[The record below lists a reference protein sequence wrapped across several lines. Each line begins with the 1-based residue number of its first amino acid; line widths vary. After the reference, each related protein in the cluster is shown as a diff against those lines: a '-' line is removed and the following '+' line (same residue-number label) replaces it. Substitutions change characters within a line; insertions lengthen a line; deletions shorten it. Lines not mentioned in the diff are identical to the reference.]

1 MSNTTPVVVMAHRG
15 FRGIAPEN
23 TLYAA
28 RKGWESGAE
37 YWELDVAASSDGELV
52 VIHDNTLKRTTD
64 AEERFPGRNPWSVYD
79 FSLAELKS
87 LDAGSWYGKTDPF
100 GQIAAGRIL
109 PAELEQF
116 EGLRIP
122 TLREALLLTKE
133 LAWKVNVEIK
143 DAAGRPCDAWIV
155 EKTAALIVELG
166 LVEQVLVSSFNH
178 SYLARMKKAEP
189 RIPVAALIDK
199 PLADPLTILRS
210 LGAVALNPNYTHLD
224 EKTVWKL
231 REAGFGVLVWT
242 PDEPADMKKLL
253 EWGVT
258 GLITD
263 FPDRALT
270 LLGRQGD

>member
-1 MSNTTPVVVMAHRG
+1 MNTTASVVVMAHRG

-52 VIHDNTLKRTTD
+52 VIHDDTLKRTTD
-64 AEERFPGRNPWSVYD
+64 AEERFPEMKPWSVYD
-79 FSLAELKS
+79 FSLAQLKS
-87 LDAGSWYGKTDPF
+87 LDAGSWYEKTDPF
-100 GQIAAGRIL
+100 GQIKAGRIL
-109 PAELEQF
+109 AAELKQF

-178 SYLARMKKAEP
+178 SYLARMKKIEP

-199 PLADPLTILRS
+199 PLAEPLALLES
-210 LGAVALNPNYTHLD
+210 LGAVALNPNYKHLNK
-224 EKTVWKL
+224 KTVQRL
-231 REAGFGVLVWT
+231 QEAGFGVLTWT
-242 PDEPADMKKLL
+242 PNEAADMKKLL

-263 FPDRALT
+263 FPDKALE
-270 LLGRQGD
+270 LLGRYGG